1 MRPYAFAALICTELR
16 MLKGRCACYL
26 GAEEIHVSKPI
37 LPIETMDVAEVAT
50 LLRAGKLLLIDVREP
65 AEFQAERIAG
75 ALLYPLSTFDAAAIP
90 EDGVRKVVFHC
101 GSGKRSFT
109 AAEHR
114 LAAGQRH
121 AAHMGGGMAAWKAA
135 GLPVVTPASP
145 R

>member
-1 MRPYAFAALICTELR
+1 

-26 GAEEIHVSKPI
+26 EAEERSCEQAKIAHRNDG
-37 LPIETMDVAEVAT
+37 LAEVAT

-75 ALLYPLSTFDAAAIP
+75 ALLYPLSTFDAAALP
-90 EDGVRKVVFHC
+90 EDGVHKVVFHC
-101 GSGKRSFT
+101 GSGKRSLT

-114 LAAGQRH
+114 PAAGQRH
-121 AAHMGGGMAAWKAA
+121 AAHMGGRIAAWKAA
-135 GLPVVTPASP
+135 GLPVVTPGSL